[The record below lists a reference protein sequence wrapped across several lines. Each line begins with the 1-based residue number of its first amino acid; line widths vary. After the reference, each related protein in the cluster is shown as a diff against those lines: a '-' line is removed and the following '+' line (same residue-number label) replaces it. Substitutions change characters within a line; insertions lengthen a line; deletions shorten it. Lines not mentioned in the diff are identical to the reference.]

1 MENFEI
7 ITSPEAFDGV
17 LAAIKNGVVEPQVA
31 EVEMVTQNYVRL
43 EGGDARQMLN

>member
-1 MENFEI
+1 VENFEI

-17 LAAIKNGVVEPQVA
+17 LAAIKNGGVEPQVA